1 MKNKFLIP
9 IVFFAF
15 FISACTKEGEG
26 GSASIEGKVM
36 VRLIK
41 ETTLDTLTTYEAQDE
56 RVYIVYGDNSTYND
70 DIRTSYDGNFKFQY
84 LYKGDYKIYVY
95 SECVFLVDSCPNETN
110 AVIKE
115 VEISKV
121 NETINL
127 GEIVINKYIN

>member
-1 MKNKFLIP
+1 MKHIFLIP
-9 IVFFAF
+9 IVIFVF

-26 GSASIEGKVM
+26 GGAIIEGKVM

-56 RVYIVYGDNSTYND
+56 RVYIVYGDNSTYDD
-70 DIRTSYDGNFKFQY
+70 DIRTSYDGNFKFKF
-84 LYKGDYKIYVY
+84 LYKGDYKIYAY
-95 SECVFLVDSCPNETN
+95 SECVFLIDSCPNETN
-110 AVIKE
+110 AVVKE
-115 VEISKV
+115 VAISKA